1 MQRILSRSML
11 EGSNPEWI
19 ELPRKEIFELPEKV
33 LQFGTGVLL
42 RALPDYYIDRAN
54 KSGIFNG
61 RIVVVKTT
69 DLGST
74 ESFQRQDS
82 LYTHKL
88 MGIENGM
95 HVEKTII
102 NASISRVL
110 SASKDWEAV
119 LACAENPAMEL
130 VISNTTEIGL
140 VLDAEDKIIN
150 SPPKSFPGKLLAFLY
165 RRYHF
170 FQGNPHKGMVIIPT
184 ELIPEN
190 GKKLREIILTL
201 AQLNQME
208 DEFINWL
215 IAHNHFCDS
224 LVDRIVPGK
233 PDGQHMAGE
242 EQLLGY
248 RDELLVVSEVYGL
261 WAIAADLAIVKDI
274 LSFSQV
280 DKGVIIAPDIRK
292 FRELKLRLLN
302 ATHSLVCGIAVLNG
316 IETVKDA
323 MENEHMCKL
332 IQDIMNQEIIP
343 SIIGDDISL
352 DEANE
357 FADQVLD
364 RFRNPYIDHKWINIT
379 LQYSSKLKT
388 RVLPVLQE
396 YMIRFNKVPDLIA
409 CGFAA
414 HILFMRSGSTG
425 NGYTGKWEMVDY
437 PINDDNAAI
446 FAKHWKDNKDEIV
459 KAILGDLALWGTD
472 LNKLPGFTDKVSN
485 WVNQANFKLTAN
497 NLFQKS

>member
-1 MQRILSRSML
+1 MQNILSRSIP
-11 EGSNPEWI
+11 EGSIPERI
-19 ELPRKEIFELPEKV
+19 EVPGKEIFELPEKV

-42 RALPDYYIDRAN
+42 RALPDYYIDKAN
-54 KSGIFNG
+54 KRGIFNG
-61 RIVVVKTT
+61 RVVVVKTT

-82 LYTHKL
+82 LYTQKL
-88 MGIENGM
+88 MGIEHGI

-140 VLDAEDKIIN
+140 VLDAEDKILN

-170 FQGNPHKGMVIIPT
+170 FQGNSHKGMIIIPT

-208 DEFINWL
+208 DDFINWL

-233 PDGQHMAGE
+233 PDGQHMAEE

-248 RDELLVVSEVYGL
+248 RDELFVVSEVYGL

-274 LSFSQV
+274 LSFSQI
-280 DKGVIIAPDIRK
+280 DNGVIIAPDIRK

-302 ATHSLVCGIAVLNG
+302 ATHSLVCGIAVLSG

-323 MENEHMCKL
+323 MENEDMRKL

-352 DEANE
+352 QEANE
-357 FADQVLD
+357 FANQVLD
-364 RFRNPYIDHKWINIT
+364 RFRNPYIEHKWINIT

-388 RVLPVLQE
+388 RVVPVLQE
-396 YMIRFNKVPDLIA
+396 YILRFNEVPNLIA
-409 CGFAA
+409 RGFAA
-414 HILFMRSGSTG
+414 HIQFMKSAPAT
-425 NGYTGKWEMVDY
+425 NGYTGKQESVEY

-446 FAKHWKDNKDEIV
+446 YATHWKDNSNGIV
-459 KAILGDLALWGTD
+459 KAILGDLALWGSD
-472 LNKLPGFTDKVSN
+472 LNELPGFTDKVNN
-485 WVNQANFKLTAN
+485 WLNKSNFKLTPN
-497 NLFQKS
+497 NLFQNS